1 MLSYDEFKDVVTE
14 KFPEYFP
21 EEYRNYEMDVH
32 TVYRTNEI
40 LDGISFRRPDQAIAP
55 TVYIQDMYRDYRS
68 CNNLDDVM
76 QRTAETYVEKTQSAD
91 MDISLFDQVPTDR
104 IYMTLINA
112 ADNAELL
119 ADSPHRE
126 FQDLAITYRIL
137 VSRNDAGMMSTRI
150 NSGLA
155 ARYNL
160 TEPDLYAI
168 AYENTER
175 LFPSVVCPMNDILR
189 ALMESDNYSD
199 AMIDE
204 VLEDNNL
211 YVVTNNQQIS
221 GATAVLYEENLQQ
234 IADTY
239 GCDLYVIP
247 SSIHEMLVLPE
258 ADTSA
263 GFIDQLAEI
272 VCEVNKTAVKESDRL
287 SNQVYKYDNKARE
300 LSIVSNSPDQIK
312 DQKREPVKMPGRTR

>member
-14 KFPEYFP
+14 KFSEYFP
-21 EEYRNYEMDVH
+21 EEYRNYEMNVH

-68 CNNLDDVM
+68 CNDLDDVM
-76 QRTAETYVEKTQSAD
+76 QRTAELYVEKTKSAD

-137 VSRNDAGMMSTRI
+137 VSRNDVGMMSTRI

-247 SSIHEMLVLPE
+247 SSIHEMIVVPE
-258 ADTSA
+258 IDTHAES
-263 GFIDQLAEI
+263 IDQLAEI

>member
-1 MLSYDEFKDVVTE
+1 MLNYDEFKDVVTE
-14 KFPEYFP
+14 KFSEYFP
-21 EEYRNYEMDVH
+21 EEYRNYEMNVH

-68 CNNLDDVM
+68 CNDLDDVM
-76 QRTAETYVEKTQSAD
+76 QRTAELYVEKTKSAD

-137 VSRNDAGMMSTRI
+137 VSRNDVGMMSTRI

-258 ADTSA
+258 TDTSA

-272 VCEVNKTAVKESDRL
+272 VCEVNKTAVKESDR
-287 SNQVYKYDNKARE
+287 
-300 LSIVSNSPDQIK
+300 
-312 DQKREPVKMPGRTR
+312 

>member
-1 MLSYDEFKDVVTE
+1 M
-14 KFPEYFP
+14 
-21 EEYRNYEMDVH
+21 
-32 TVYRTNEI
+32 
-40 LDGISFRRPDQAIAP
+40 
-55 TVYIQDMYRDYRS
+55 
-68 CNNLDDVM
+68 
-76 QRTAETYVEKTQSAD
+76 
-91 MDISLFDQVPTDR
+91 
-104 IYMTLINA
+104 
-112 ADNAELL
+112 L

-150 NSGLA
+150 NSSLA

-189 ALMESDNYSD
+189 ELMP
-199 AMIDE
+199 DE
-204 VLEDNNL
+204 VPEDNNL

-221 GATAVLYEENLQQ
+221 GATAVLYGENLQQ

-258 ADTSA
+258 TDTSA
-263 GFIDQLAEI
+263 GFVDQLAEI

-312 DQKREPVKMPGRTR
+312 DQKKEPVKMPGRTR

>member
-258 ADTSA
+258 TDTSA

-272 VCEVNKTAVKESDRL
+272 VCEVNKTAVKESD
-287 SNQVYKYDNKARE
+287 
-300 LSIVSNSPDQIK
+300 
-312 DQKREPVKMPGRTR
+312 

>member
-1 MLSYDEFKDVVTE
+1 MLNYDEFKDVVTE
-14 KFPEYFP
+14 KFSEYFP
-21 EEYRNYEMDVH
+21 EEYRNYEMNVH

-68 CNNLDDVM
+68 CNDLDDVM
-76 QRTAETYVEKTQSAD
+76 QRTAELYVEKTKSAD

-137 VSRNDAGMMSTRI
+137 VSRNDVGMMSTRI

-258 ADTSA
+258 TDTSA

-312 DQKREPVKMPGRTR
+312 DQKRELVKMPGRTR

>member
-1 MLSYDEFKDVVTE
+1 MLNYDEFKDVVTE

-40 LDGISFRRPDQAIAP
+40 LDGISFRRSGQVIAP
-55 TVYIQDMYRDYRS
+55 TVYVQDMYRDYRS
-68 CNNLDDVM
+68 CNDLDDVM
-76 QRTAETYVEKTQSAD
+76 QRTAELYVEKTKSAD

-119 ADSPHRE
+119 ADSPHRK

-189 ALMESDNYSD
+189 ELMP
-199 AMIDE
+199 DE

-258 ADTSA
+258 TDTSA
-263 GFIDQLAEI
+263 EFVDQLAEI